1 MREITVKVIV
11 DISDTTVTTAS
22 SHTGG
27 LDLNWGYISYQIH
40 CNRLTLRAPWVESS
54 SLVTEMSFL
63 AVLSASLLTSPNLKK
78 KVRTSGKLFF
88 LNFPSSF
95 SLTVLLL

>member
-1 MREITVKVIV
+1 MCTFKVIV

-22 SHTGG
+22 SHTAG
-27 LDLNWGYISYQIH
+27 LDLNLGYISYQIH

-78 KVRTSGKLFF
+78 EVRTTWKLLF
-88 LNFPSSF
+88 LKIPF
-95 SLTVLLL
+95 